1 MAQAAVVRLRA
12 CRSSSTRGC
21 TSRGRR
27 RSRTPGDGRTP
38 ITRRS
43 GTRSR
48 RRAHPGTTGWSG
60 PCCGRSP
67 RGGPRTCS
75 ARPWPSRD
83 AEAGGRRSPTCSRR
97 AVAVRSTPCCSRART
112 STGPTRRTAPHW
124 TTPWRDERVTLVL
137 TATAPMHRW
146 CSGWQTLV
154 KHGLAQYPAD
164 AARHIVEF
172 AALRA
177 GRLAELVDLIPASS
191 CIVRLVRNSPPEP
204 DLAADLAAA
213 VGLPEPGAPPHCPSA
228 TRRWAPTPR
237 SCSGSTA
244 RTWLSAPTA
253 PGASSW
259 SGSVAPASPTGTHQ
273 GSRSGTPSRTR
284 YSRPRRSRPPGWPAS
299 TPCSTPTACSRPGPT
314 RPCRSGTARSAR
326 REAVVPELEGAED
339 RETQL
344 WRARQQRAAY
354 RKGLLRLGR

>member
-1 MAQAAVVRLRA
+1 MQVIVHAGLHKSGTTSLQDSWKRAYADHPTVWYPEPPPGPPGHHRLVRPLLRA
-12 CRSSSTRGC
+12 FTEGRAPDLLGASVAFQGRGGGRQ
-21 TSRGRR
+21 TLADVLEEGRR
-27 RSRTPGDGRTP
+27 RAVDTLLLSSEDLD
-38 ITRRS
+38 
-43 GTRSR
+43 
-48 RRAHPGTTGWSG
+48 RAHEEDRAALDDAL
-60 PCCGRSP
+60 GR
-67 RGGPRTCS
+67 
-75 ARPWPSRD
+75 
-83 AEAGGRRSPTCSRR
+83 
-97 AVAVRSTPCCSRART
+97 
-112 STGPTRRTAPHW
+112 
-124 TTPWRDERVTLVL
+124 ERVTLVL

-164 AARHIVEF
+164 AARHIVDF

-213 VGLPEPGAPPHCPSA
+213 VGLPDAGRA
-228 TRRWAPTPR
+228 TALPVRNASLGTDTEVVLRINRADLALGTDR
-237 SCSGSTA
+237 AGRELLERLRGTGFA
-244 RTWLSAPTA
+244 YRDA
-253 PGASSW
+253 PGLEERYAVPDEVLEAAAVEAAW
-259 SGSVAPASPTGTHQ
+259 LAGLDTLLDPHGLLATWTDPALPEWYRMIS
-273 GSRSGTPSRTR
+273 
-284 YSRPRRSRPPGWPAS
+284 
-299 TPCSTPTACSRPGPT
+299 
-314 RPCRSGTARSAR
+314 R